1 MSIFVLI
8 ERQSSFE
15 FSTNP
20 LAIDKCVTYNIDNL
34 GNHAVLSREDKMTL
48 LEINSIIEGKIL
60 TKNPDLN
67 LELGN
72 AFSSD
77 VISHIVTYASDK
89 SILIT
94 AVYNPQ
100 ILKTAEMKGV
110 QCVILIGI
118 YEPEPSL
125 IALANSLG
133 ITLLRSTFSMYVTC
147 GKLYSS
153 GLQGAF

>member
-1 MSIFVLI
+1 
-8 ERQSSFE
+8 
-15 FSTNP
+15 
-20 LAIDKCVTYNIDNL
+20 
-34 GNHAVLSREDKMTL
+34 MTL

-67 LELGN
+67 LELVN

-110 QCVILIGI
+110 QCVI

-125 IALANSLG
+125 VALANSLG

>member
-1 MSIFVLI
+1 
-8 ERQSSFE
+8 
-15 FSTNP
+15 
-20 LAIDKCVTYNIDNL
+20 
-34 GNHAVLSREDKMTL
+34 MTL

-67 LELGN
+67 LELVN

-100 ILKTAEMKGV
+100 ILKTAENTNNFNRTLYRCLQHNHAEHTATKYGT
-110 QCVILIGI
+110 
-118 YEPEPSL
+118 
-125 IALANSLG
+125 LG
-133 ITLLRSTFSMYVTC
+133 N
-147 GKLYSS
+147 GS
-153 GLQGAF
+153 G

>member
-1 MSIFVLI
+1 
-8 ERQSSFE
+8 
-15 FSTNP
+15 
-20 LAIDKCVTYNIDNL
+20 
-34 GNHAVLSREDKMTL
+34 MTL

-67 LELGN
+67 LELVN

-100 ILKTAEMKGV
+100 ILKTAEMKSV

-125 IALANSLG
+125 VALANSLG

>member
-1 MSIFVLI
+1 
-8 ERQSSFE
+8 
-15 FSTNP
+15 
-20 LAIDKCVTYNIDNL
+20 
-34 GNHAVLSREDKMTL
+34 MTL

-67 LELGN
+67 LELVN

-100 ILKTAEMKGV
+100 ILKTAEM
-110 QCVILIGI
+110 IGI

-125 IALANSLG
+125 VALANSLG

>member
-1 MSIFVLI
+1 M
-8 ERQSSFE
+8 
-15 FSTNP
+15 TNP
-20 LAIDKCVTYNIDNL
+20 LAIDNCVTYNTSIIMTVYAL
-34 GNHAVLSREDKMTL
+34 TREDKMTL

-60 TKNPDLN
+60 TKDPDLN
-67 LELGN
+67 LELVN

-147 GKLYSS
+147 GKLYSN

>member
-1 MSIFVLI
+1 
-8 ERQSSFE
+8 
-15 FSTNP
+15 
-20 LAIDKCVTYNIDNL
+20 
-34 GNHAVLSREDKMTL
+34 MTL

-67 LELGN
+67 LELVN

-89 SILIT
+89 SI
-94 AVYNPQ
+94 YNPQ

-125 IALANSLG
+125 VALANSLG